1 MSVQANVRAYQDKYE
16 EVRNHCM
23 CLRIE
28 DDGCVFRVIYPA
40 GDWPQGVGGVQA
52 CYGVMRGKTA
62 ALEAILDRMER
73 DWKGSFPNAQ

>member
-16 EVRNHCM
+16 EVRGHCM
-23 CLRIE
+23 CGRIE
-28 DDGCVFRVIYPA
+28 DDGVFFRVIYPA

-52 CYGVMRGKTA
+52 SYGVRRGKLQ